1 MYALIVLAILLLGA
15 TVWRPFLR
23 IIGARPSR
31 KASANHPRDEILRP
45 FSIYLFG
52 ALFVVC
58 GGYFV
63 FVLSAGAISGLAN
76 YGGYMD
82 YDLMLNLLRVP
93 FRF

>member
-15 TVWRPFLR
+15 AVWRPFLR

-31 KASANHPRDEILRP
+31 RASANHPRDEILRP

-52 ALFVVC
+52 ALFVVF
-58 GGYFV
+58 GAYFV
-63 FVLSAGAISGLAN
+63 FVLGAGAFSGMAK

-82 YDLMLNLLRVP
+82 YDLMIDLLKIP